1 MRNSSSGGSGSGRTE
16 RHRATSASLLGFG
29 QGTHACI
36 GLHVARLE
44 ADIALRELV
53 ARIPGYGIRKD
64 SLERYQT
71 EFVQGFSKLQVVCR
85 GG

>member
-1 MRNSSSGGSGSGRTE
+1 MGEAALAEQNDIE
-16 RHRATSASLLGFG
+16 RRPPRILGFG

-44 ADIALRELV
+44 ADIALRELL
-53 ARIPGYGIRKD
+53 ARIPGYGIRED

-71 EFVQGFSKLQVVCR
+71 EFVQGFSKMQVVCR
-85 GG
+85 GA